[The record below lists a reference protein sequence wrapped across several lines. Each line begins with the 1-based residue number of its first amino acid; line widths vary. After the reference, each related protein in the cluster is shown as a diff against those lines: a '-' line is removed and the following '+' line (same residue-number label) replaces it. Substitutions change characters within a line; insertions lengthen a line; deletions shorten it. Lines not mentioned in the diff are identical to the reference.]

1 MNPVHLVEVDICQRF
16 LIEDSTVR
24 GEIVLLESSLQN
36 VFAKH
41 PYPIEIQGLLGELL
55 TAAVLLAST
64 VKIDGSLVIQA
75 RGGKHVDLLMV
86 ECDTQKNVR
95 ALARW
100 SEGTEGLGF
109 RELLDGSQLVITLD
123 PKRTTLNQGNLNQ
136 GTRYQGIVPLE
147 GNSLTESLEFYFKQS
162 EQLATRLWLTQGD
175 GRAAGLILQQLPFN
189 SEVQLSKEQNDED
202 WQRITL
208 LASTI
213 TQEEL
218 LHLTPIT
225 LLQRL
230 FHEENVR
237 LFPAQEVQFKCTC
250 SQARFGSALA
260 NLGRHELEDIVKERG
275 EITTTCEFCNQTYT
289 FDQVDIEVL
298 LSPSAIKAPD
308 RPQ

>member
-1 MNPVHLVEVDICQRF
+1 MNPAHLVEVDICQRF

-64 VKIDGSLVIQA
+64 VKIDGSLSIQA
-75 RGGKHVDLLMV
+75 RGGKHIDLLMV
-86 ECDTQKNVR
+86 ECDTQKHVR

-100 SEGTEGLGF
+100 SEHTQGLGF
-109 RELLDGSQLVITLD
+109 RELLEGSQLVITLD
-123 PKRTTLNQGNLNQ
+123 PKGTHLSQGN
-136 GTRYQGIVPLE
+136 RYQGIVPLE

-189 SEVQLSKEQNDED
+189 SDVQLSKEQNEED
-202 WQRITL
+202 WQRLSL
-208 LASTI
+208 LAGTI

-218 LHLTPIT
+218 LHLSPTT

-260 NLGRHELEDIVKERG
+260 NLGRHELEDIMKEQG
-275 EITTTCEFCNQTYT
+275 QITTTCEFCNQTYT
-289 FDQVDIEVL
+289 FDQVDVEVL
-298 LSPSAIKAPD
+298 LSPSASKAPD

>member
-1 MNPVHLVEVDICQRF
+1 MKHEPMTDVDICQRF

-24 GEIVLLESSLQN
+24 GEIVVLESSLQN

-64 VKIDGSLVIQA
+64 IKIDGSLIIQA
-75 RGGKHVDLLMV
+75 RSGHPIDLLMV

-100 SEGTEGLGF
+100 SGDTEGLGF
-109 RELLDGSQLVITLD
+109 GELLKGSNLVITLD
-123 PKRTTLNQGNLNQ
+123 PKQGD
-136 GTRYQGIVPLE
+136 RYQGIVPLQGE
-147 GNSLTESLEFYFKQS
+147 SLAESLEFYFRQS

-189 SEVQLSKEQNDED
+189 SEVQVSQEQNEED
-202 WQRITL
+202 WQRLTL
-208 LASTI
+208 LADTL
-213 TQEEL
+213 TREEQ
-218 LHLTPIT
+218 LHLQPQV

-237 LFPAQEVQFKCTC
+237 LFPGQEVQFKCSC

-260 NLGRHELEDIVKERG
+260 NLGRAELEEIVKEQG
-275 EITTTCEFCNQTYT
+275 QISTTCEFCNQTYH
-289 FDQVDIEVL
+289 FDQVDVEVL
-298 LSPSAIKAPD
+298 LSPNASKAPD
-308 RPQ
+308 RAQ

>member
-1 MNPVHLVEVDICQRF
+1 MNPAHHIEVDICQRF

-86 ECDTQKNVR
+86 ECDTQKQVR

-100 SEGTEGLGF
+100 SDGTHGLGF
-109 RELLDGSQLVITLD
+109 RELLEGSQLVITLD
-123 PKRTTLNQGNLNQ
+123 PKRGD
-136 GTRYQGIVPLE
+136 RYQGIVPLE

-189 SEVQLSKEQNDED
+189 SEIQLSKEQNDED
-202 WQRITL
+202 WQRLTL
-208 LASTI
+208 LAGTI

-218 LHLTPIT
+218 LHLTPTT

-250 SQARFGSALA
+250 SQERFGSALA
-260 NLGRHELEDIVKERG
+260 NLGRHELEDIMKEQG
-275 EITTTCEFCNQTYT
+275 QITTTCEFCNQTYT
-289 FDQVDIEVL
+289 FDQVDVEVL
-298 LSPSAIKAPD
+298 LSPSASKAPD

>member
-1 MNPVHLVEVDICQRF
+1 MNPAHLVEVDICQRF

-64 VKIDGSLVIQA
+64 VKIDGSLSIQA
-75 RGGKHVDLLMV
+75 RGGKHIDLLMV
-86 ECDTQKNVR
+86 ECDTQKHVR

-100 SEGTEGLGF
+100 SEHTHGLGF
-109 RELLDGSQLVITLD
+109 RELLEGSQLVITLD
-123 PKRTTLNQGNLNQ
+123 PKGANLNQGN
-136 GTRYQGIVPLE
+136 RYQGIVPLE

-189 SEVQLSKEQNDED
+189 SDVQLSKEQNEED
-202 WQRITL
+202 WQRLSL
-208 LASTI
+208 LAGTI

-218 LHLTPIT
+218 LHLSPTT

-260 NLGRHELEDIVKERG
+260 NLGRHELEDIMKEQG
-275 EITTTCEFCNQTYT
+275 QITTTCEFCNQTYT
-289 FDQVDIEVL
+289 FDQVDVEVL
-298 LSPSAIKAPD
+298 LSPSASKAPD

>member
-1 MNPVHLVEVDICQRF
+1 MNPAHLVEVDICQRF

-64 VKIDGSLVIQA
+64 VKIDGSLSIQA
-75 RGGKHVDLLMV
+75 RGGKHIDLLMV
-86 ECDTQKNVR
+86 ECDTQKHVR

-100 SEGTEGLGF
+100 SEHTQGLGF
-109 RELLDGSQLVITLD
+109 RELLEGSQLVITLD
-123 PKRTTLNQGNLNQ
+123 PKGANLNQGN
-136 GTRYQGIVPLE
+136 RYQGIVPLE

-189 SEVQLSKEQNDED
+189 SDVQLSKEQNEED
-202 WQRITL
+202 WQRLSL
-208 LASTI
+208 LAGTI

-218 LHLTPIT
+218 LHLSPTT

-260 NLGRHELEDIVKERG
+260 NLGRHELEDIMKEQG
-275 EITTTCEFCNQTYT
+275 QITTTCEFCNQTYT
-289 FDQVDIEVL
+289 FDQVDVEVL
-298 LSPSAIKAPD
+298 LSPSASKAPD